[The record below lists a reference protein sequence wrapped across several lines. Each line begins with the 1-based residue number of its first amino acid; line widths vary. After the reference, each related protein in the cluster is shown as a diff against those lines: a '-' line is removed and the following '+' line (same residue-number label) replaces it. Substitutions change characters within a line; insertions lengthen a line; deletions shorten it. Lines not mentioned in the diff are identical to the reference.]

1 MRVLIFLLL
10 FFSTAVQAQFTV
22 TGVIK
27 DSNTGSPLPFATIST
42 SQGITVG
49 DLDGKFII
57 ETGTQLTSFTVS
69 YTGYN
74 PQDITVT
81 NSKNFYTVLLTPAT
95 NVLQEVVIDR
105 GNPANGIIKKAI
117 SLKQGNDPQRKLN
130 SFKYKTYNRL
140 IITANP
146 DSISGKLDSVF
157 AYEKA
162 GRRLKEIDSAN
173 FKFKK
178 LIEKQHLYQT
188 EKVSE
193 YSYNQKDGLK
203 ENVLATR
210 MAGFK
215 QPLYEFIGLNL
226 QSYSVY
232 DDIELIE
239 TKYAGPLD
247 NDAFNEYR
255 YKILDTVSIDNRKA
269 YMIYFTP
276 KKQHKKKAHGWGNI
290 Y

>member
-22 TGVIK
+22 TGIIK
-27 DSNTGSPLPFATIST
+27 DSITGSPLPFATIST
-42 SQGITVG
+42 LQGVTVG

-117 SLKQGNDPQRKLN
+117 SLKRGNDPQRKLN

-146 DSISGKLDSVF
+146 DSITGKLDSVF

-178 LIEKQHLYQT
+178 LIEK
-188 EKVSE
+188 
-193 YSYNQKDGLK
+193 
-203 ENVLATR
+203 
-210 MAGFK
+210 
-215 QPLYEFIGLNL
+215 FIC
-226 QSYSVY
+226 
-232 DDIELIE
+232 
-239 TKYAGPLD
+239 
-247 NDAFNEYR
+247 
-255 YKILDTVSIDNRKA
+255 
-269 YMIYFTP
+269 
-276 KKQHKKKAHGWGNI
+276 
-290 Y
+290 